1 MRVLLDTHVFLW
13 WITGDSRLSARAYEV
28 IKETK
33 NEIYLSA
40 ASGWEMAIK
49 AGLGKLRLQGE
60 PISFITEQLVINGF
74 ESLPVQL
81 NHSLFVYSLP
91 EHHRDPFDRLLV
103 AQAKLEN
110 LLLVTADNKIGEYEV
125 EVLW

>member
-60 PISFITEQLVINGF
+60 PMSFITEQLVINGF

-110 LLLVTADNKIGEYEV
+110 LLLVTADNKITKYEV
-125 EVLW
+125 EVIW